1 MDKLKDVFA
10 DMVVLKTP
18 ERARKFKSLNLPAFM
33 RDWLVMKFSDADG
46 SIDDDGI
53 ARYIKQYIPS
63 RDDYELYKYQM
74 VNGESVRF
82 LSRIRV
88 GVDIKSGKTTFELP
102 DFGGA
107 KAGAG
112 GEVSNE
118 VVNRWQETLLRESEN
133 WGIIDLVW
141 EQDFS
146 KKPPRGYVKMI
157 GYQPFCPYEVDLEY
171 FRDARRNF
179 LTEEWIDILISAV
192 DYNPDGYK
200 TERQK
205 LFFLRRL
212 LPFVQPNLNLME
224 LAPLGTGKSYVFD
237 NISKYGWLVAAGVQS
252 RASLFYDN
260 NKRTPGIITQFDF
273 VAFDEIQTMEFT
285 KPNEVQTA
293 FKGYLETGTV
303 KGFDSEMKS
312 TAGIVVLGNIDIFDV
327 NENLV
332 EYINPV
338 FKEAAL
344 DRFHGFIPGW
354 EIPRFHQ
361 GLIANGWGLN
371 TQYFAEV
378 LHKLRLETVYQKI
391 VARLLNVPKDADA
404 RDVNA
409 ISYLCEGFVKLFFPH
424 WETEAD
430 VVEEEFIKFCLDP
443 AKSMRQIIRTQL
455 GFVKPKEFKNSFV
468 ADVQFK
474 IY

>member
-1 MDKLKDVFA
+1 
-10 DMVVLKTP
+10 LKTP
-18 ERARKFKSLNLPAFM
+18 ERTNKFKSLSIPAFM
-33 RDWLVMKFSDADG
+33 RDWLVMKFSDEEG
-46 SIDDDGI
+46 KIDDDGV
-53 ARYIKQYIPS
+53 ARYIKQYIPT

-82 LSRIRV
+82 LARIRV
-88 GVDIKSGKTTFELP
+88 GVDIKTGKSTFELP
-102 DFGGA
+102 DFGGT
-107 KAGAG
+107 KTGAG

-146 KKPPRGYVKMI
+146 KKPPRGYVKMV
-157 GYQPFCPYEVDLEY
+157 GYQPFCPYDVDIDY
-171 FRDARRNF
+171 YRDARCNF
-179 LTEEWIDILISAV
+179 TTEEWIDVMISAV
-192 DYNPDGYK
+192 DYNPNGYK

-212 LPFVQPNLNLME
+212 LPFVQPNLNIME

-237 NISKYGWLVAAGVQS
+237 NISKYGWLVAAGTQS

-273 VAFDEIQTMEFT
+273 VAFDEIQTMKFE
-285 KPNEVQTA
+285 KPDEIQTA
-293 FKGYLETGTV
+293 FKGYLQTGNV
-303 KGFDSEMKS
+303 KGFDSEIKS

-327 NENLV
+327 TENII
-332 EYINPV
+332 EHINPV
-338 FKEAAL
+338 FKEATL
-344 DRFHGFIPGW
+344 DRFHGLIPGW

-361 GLIANGWGLN
+361 GLIAEGWGLN

-378 LHKLRLETVYQKI
+378 LHKMRSETMYAKI
-391 VARLLNVPKDADA
+391 VSRFLDIPKDADK
-404 RDVNA
+404 RDVDA
-409 ISYLCEGFVKLFFPH
+409 ISYLCEAFIKLLFPQ
-424 WETEAD
+424 WTTEKY
-430 VVEEEFIKFCLDP
+430 VIEEEFIKYCLEP

-455 GFVKPKEFKNSFV
+455 GFVKPKEFKNSVV
-468 ADVQFK
+468 ADVLYK
-474 IY
+474 S